1 MHVYSSCVFPGGGP
15 PLNIP
20 PASAGAV
27 TATTVSAV
35 PEGVTSGGLAYSQ
48 LRRHSPG
55 SSASARPVSGAFSLD
70 IAKIEGQADR
80 QSGRSA
86 LMSRLVNHDNLD
98 DILNGDPVVLPAVS
112 SRAHYGQTT
121 GGGPV
126 RSNSLQSPERLQMI
140 HPGSVGGGGGSPHQ
154 QTGPNNLANNAEAKE
169 ALDVV
174 LAQVRDM
181 MLTQLLRN
189 GTP

>member
-1 MHVYSSCVFPGGGP
+1 MYVFYSCVFLGGGP

-35 PEGVTSGGLAYSQ
+35 PEGGSGGLAYSQ

-112 SRAHYGQTT
+112 SRAHYGQ
-121 GGGPV
+121 GPV

-154 QTGPNNLANNAEAKE
+154 QTGANNLANNAEAKE

-181 MLTQLLRN
+181 MKTL
-189 GTP
+189 